1 MSAPVLG
8 NAPRVLVVDD
18 DHGTADTLATHLQ
31 LWGYCPVVAYDADA
45 ALLAA
50 QGQCFVAAIIDL
62 AMPGLDGFRLTRYLR
77 AFPEC
82 DGAVFIAATGCG
94 RDEDRQRCREVGFHH
109 HLLKPF
115 DPLELRR
122 LLPSK

>member
-1 MSAPVLG
+1 MGTPALVS
-8 NAPRVLVVDD
+8 APRVLVVDD
-18 DHGTADTLATHLQ
+18 DHAVADMLATLLG
-31 LWGYCPVVAYDADA
+31 LWGYRPVVAYDADT

-50 QGQCFVAAIIDL
+50 QGQRFAAAVIDL

-115 DPLELRR
+115 APLDLQR
-122 LLPSK
+122 LLPLK